1 MEKCRGNCIQ
11 ILKITFQLTCNFTW
25 WILGNSTACQP
36 AWTEWGFF
44 SSFYFLS
51 LLGYCNKLVLT
62 LVSGSGVILDLK
74 VGVWR
79 QCCGLGTWLNSLAV
93 VPWPAGAVS
102 CTSPSLLFL
111 HMVIENY
118 LCTLRFNPSHIRL
131 CNVPALNA
139 DVTLFI
145 FTHRAGIS
153 HISLSE
159 LQSWWLKS
167 PFCDLL
173 TARWHHVWP
182 GSSRGRMC
190 LPLALLVSWTW
201 ALSCQQPNVPT
212 CSHWDACTPPV
223 LVPAWW
229 HGVISQLT
237 AAGTQSC
244 LPACPQQQRLLTG
257 SCAPSPRGAGL
268 RKGVRAEDGEW
279 CSAGAGRSWRWA
291 ERVVETEKKNRILQL
306 GGSGVVDLP
315 HHSSQWPTHL
325 FWHKYSLWSCVE
337 AWRRCVPLHLRSSGF
352 VAALLKS
359 ELHVLMFCLET
370 QAFRFV
376 ILPFQPFPWFTL
388 QSKHSF
394 VPCPRLPFPCLCCW
408 LNFEIW
414 YSSQRCLLGT
424 KKTPNS

>member
-1 MEKCRGNCIQ
+1 M
-11 ILKITFQLTCNFTW
+11 
-25 WILGNSTACQP
+25 SQP
-36 AWTEWGFF
+36 WM
-44 SSFYFLS
+44 L
-51 LLGYCNKLVLT
+51 
-62 LVSGSGVILDLK
+62 
-74 VGVWR
+74 
-79 QCCGLGTWLNSLAV
+79 TWLYLYSHTELAFHTSLCQSCRADGWRALSVTCWQLDGTMCGQAAPRGGCVCPWLSWWVERGHFPASSQMCPPAV
-93 VPWPAGAVS
+93 TG
-102 CTSPSLLFL
+102 
-111 HMVIENY
+111 M
-118 LCTLRFNPSHIRL
+118 
-131 CNVPALNA
+131 PAL
-139 DVTLFI
+139 
-145 FTHRAGIS
+145 
-153 HISLSE
+153 
-159 LQSWWLKS
+159 
-167 PFCDLL
+167 
-173 TARWHHVWP
+173 
-182 GSSRGRMC
+182 
-190 LPLALLVSWTW
+190 
-201 ALSCQQPNVPT
+201 
-212 CSHWDACTPPV
+212 PPV

-291 ERVVETEKKNRILQL
+291 ERVVETEKKNGILQQ

-337 AWRRCVPLHLRSSGF
+337 AWRRVPLHLWSSGF

-424 KKTPNS
+424 KKNPNS